1 MSHDARY
8 DMLAKSVSEM
18 RELCSKRP
26 DLHAEKQLVEQFDDV
41 MRNLRS
47 QDPKSCAY
55 LHTPGARHTCQAH
68 YEHLSAYPLLSDPEF
83 NLASGWLLKVEP
95 RQAKKS
101 QWPTVFAPRSPSF
114 AGKRD
119 TPKDDVLSAGS
130 NARVVH
136 PSRVC
141 APAARSFSKPLLLRP
156 TRFGDQSCTAP
167 AHARR
172 ISWDSNEYLW
182 EFPVAE
188 ASPKC
193 FEHPVVASKLPICV
207 KRPL

>member
-1 MSHDARY
+1 MFHDARY

-26 DLHAEKQLVEQFDDV
+26 DLHAEKQLVEQFDVV

-55 LHTPGARHTCQAH
+55 LHTPGARHTCQAQ

-101 QWPTVFAPRSPSF
+101 QWPTVFAPRSPSS

-130 NARVVH
+130 NAR
-136 PSRVC
+136 
-141 APAARSFSKPLLLRP
+141 PLLLRP

-207 KRPL
+207 KRPLWECEVA